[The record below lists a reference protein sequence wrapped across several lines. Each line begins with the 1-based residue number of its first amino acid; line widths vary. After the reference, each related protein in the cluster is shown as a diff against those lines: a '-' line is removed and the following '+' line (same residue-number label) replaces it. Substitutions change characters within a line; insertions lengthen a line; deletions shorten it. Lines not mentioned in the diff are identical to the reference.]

1 MVLSQSPTDFSLLQR
16 SLKPAMN
23 SSILGDVAT
32 GCCYGLAVLSC
43 VFGRY
48 VPETAKTIALV
59 AATGAATAQF
69 FANSDE
75 EAINQAIA
83 QDALRETQLRGLNNQ
98 MMDRQGLERSQAEI
112 QNQTLLLQAIA
123 QAPKALQ
130 PLLLEQHGFGH
141 IIPLLQESPR
151 ATVTASS
158 NGIKPAQTWD
168 EDEAPTADYSWVD
181 KVNGFPAVLVFGPQ
195 GSGKTTLAEFLVQR
209 RHEAGHEI
217 EILDPHRAAGAW
229 EGLTCYGAGMDYV
242 AVDRRLV
249 EFEQTTKARYERR
262 SREKNFKPRPRTL
275 VAEEM
280 TNWADRCDNAENF
293 LKSSLSDNRKIG
305 MHALFIAHGRELALL
320 GGGKGTSKMRDN
332 GLLEIQLF
340 SEPGPDGRP
349 RPTGKGQI
357 RWPAS
362 KDWEDIDVPD
372 LSAFSLAIAP
382 TDDAADAFADESGL
396 TGELEAGDRV
406 DDAGDLINLR
416 MRYRQAKAKPN
427 GQTLIDWWN
436 EVATIQLEPTA
447 KNITGLLQICEMED
461 EQFERF
467 LNEAMED

>member
-1 MVLSQSPTDFSLLQR
+1 M
-16 SLKPAMN
+16 K
-23 SSILGDVAT
+23 SSIVGDVAT
-32 GCCYGLAVLSC
+32 GCCYGLAILSC

-48 VPETAKTIALV
+48 IPEPAKTIALA

-75 EAINQAIA
+75 DSINQAIA
-83 QDALRETQLRGLNNQ
+83 QDAIRETQLRGLNDQ

-112 QNQTLLLQAIA
+112 LNQTLLLKAIA

-141 IIPLLQESPR
+141 IIPLLQESPQAAV
-151 ATVTASS
+151 ATSS
-158 NGIKPAQTWD
+158 GLKQAQTWD
-168 EDEAPTADYSWVD
+168 EDESPTADYSWVD

-209 RHEAGHEI
+209 RHELGHEI

-229 EGLTCYGAGMDYV
+229 EGLTCYGAGMDYA
-242 AVDRRLV
+242 AVDRRLL
-249 EFEQTTKARYERR
+249 EFEETTKARYEVR
-262 SREKNFKPRPRTL
+262 SRKRNYKPQPRTL

-293 LKSSLSDNRKIG
+293 LKTCLSDNRKIG

-362 KDWEDIDVPD
+362 KDWESIDIPD
-372 LSAFSLAIAP
+372 LSGFSLAITP
-382 TDDAADAFADESGL
+382 TESPAEDFADESGIS
-396 TGELEAGDRV
+396 GELETGDRV

-416 MRYRQAKAKPN
+416 MRYQQAKIKPS
-427 GQTLIDWWN
+427 GGTLVEWWN
-436 EVATIQLEPTA
+436 EVATVPLEPDSKT
-447 KNITGLLQICEMED
+447 ITGLLQICEMTDGE
-461 EQFERF
+461 FERF
-467 LNEAMED
+467 LSETLGE